1 MLLNRWWLIVVC
13 CIVCGGAAAKPG
25 EHAQV
30 TPPSPPAAGTPPSP
44 ENTPQAKSNPAA
56 GKDAVVTAPTVPDQY
71 RLNLLIRSTII
82 ALNQANKTGNYSV
95 LRDLGSPSFQSANSA
110 ARLAEIFSA
119 QRHANL
125 DLAPVL
131 FFTPT
136 LVRAPAIDADGM
148 LRLTG
153 FFPTQPQQVNFDLAF
168 EFIQGEWRHF
178 GVSVET
184 QPVAAQTAPISK

>member
-1 MLLNRWWLIVVC
+1 M
-13 CIVCGGAAAKPG
+13 
-25 EHAQV
+25 
-30 TPPSPPAAGTPPSP
+30 
-44 ENTPQAKSNPAA
+44 
-56 GKDAVVTAPTVPDQY
+56 TAPTVPDQY